1 MAASSICSPC
11 PDVVNMLGWDL
22 LVGPQV
28 HLTALE
34 SIRRRGFDSI
44 RVAVV
49 GRRWPPTHRCWVEYV
64 VVGLNSLSLGFIR
77 VVSPYSPSLRWI
89 WLSLWWSFGG
99 SPWDGVVVAESL
111 VSAAP
116 LVVVVCV
123 LIQWQSTV
131 LFALLFAALAL
142 GTGVV
147 SGMARLRKGKTNHD
161 FHRGSS
167 SGRTGWASQWMGPP
181 SCSPLPNSFIE
192 QE

>member
-11 PDVVNMLGWDL
+11 PDVVNMMGWDL

-111 VSAAP
+111 VGAAP

-147 SGMARLRKGKTNHD
+147 SGMARLRKRENEPQL
-161 FHRGSS
+161 SS
-167 SGRTGWASQWMGPP
+167 WFVVRTHWMGLPMDG
-181 SCSPLPNSFIE
+181 SPLVFPPTQFLH
-192 QE
+192 